1 MKAAAIALTMA
12 CGLAV
17 VLTAAPRATQAQAVR
32 ITSPEK
38 DGIVS
43 GPTRLEVA
51 FDPAETAAAVQSV
64 VFTVDGREA
73 CTVERAPFACT
84 WDPGDLVRGHHVRAV
99 ASLANGSRLTDNLR
113 TRDLGF
119 TERIRTD
126 AVLVPVI
133 VTRDGH
139 FVRGLKA
146 QDFEITEDGV
156 TQPIASLASEGAPLD
171 LVLAIDVSGSMEHS
185 LDSVKSA
192 VKHLLSKLRLGDAA
206 TLVGFNDTMFLAT
219 EREKDQAARE
229 RAVDLL
235 AAWGGT
241 ALYDATVRAVDL
253 VSKEWGRKGIVI
265 FSDGDDHNSLT
276 SRDAASARVQASDA
290 MLYTIGFGA
299 GATVTGL
306 RSSLESYA
314 RSTGGRAFFPQRAQE
329 LDSAFD
335 QIVAELAN
343 QYVLSYAPINTQQDN
358 RWRAIKVRVK
368 TGKYEIRA
376 RQGYRA
382 SGPQRSGR

>member
-1 MKAAAIALTMA
+1 MKAAAIALTIG

-38 DGIVS
+38 DAIVS

-99 ASLANGSRLTDNLR
+99 AALANGSRLTDNLR

-192 VKHLLSKLRLGDAA
+192 VKQLLSKLRLGDAA

-235 AAWGGT
+235 SAWGGT

-306 RSSLESYA
+306 RSNLESYA